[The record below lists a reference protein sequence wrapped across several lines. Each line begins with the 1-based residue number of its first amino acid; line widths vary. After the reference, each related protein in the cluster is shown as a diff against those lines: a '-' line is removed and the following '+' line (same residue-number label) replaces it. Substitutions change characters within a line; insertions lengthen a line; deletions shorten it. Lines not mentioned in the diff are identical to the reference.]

1 MTGILTSSP
10 AGCAA
15 SGLFPQRKLVFLLGT
30 GGVGKTTCAAL
41 LAHSLA
47 NRGLRVLLLTVDPAR
62 RLEALM
68 ERLAT
73 DQPFL
78 TVEQMDIPKGFCRFV
93 ERHSPDEET
102 TRQVLESRFFPHL
115 SARLQALHE
124 YVAGDR
130 ILELSSNPRYDRIVI
145 DTPPFA
151 YAMHFLDAPQRLHQM
166 AVVAQ
171 SVFSATAPGRHAV
184 KLLSPILVRGLSY
197 FIGKG
202 FLSELVE
209 FVASLGRLWGDVAE
223 SAAATRKLYEEDS
236 EFGVVVRADS
246 RSATDLLAFFD
257 EAPEWLTPGFLVANQ
272 VLEVAPGF
280 APPPDTVREVL
291 RAELGEEPACD
302 GWSAEQLDSATDSG
316 VSLSRLAET
325 IVQGQ
330 QETLARIMEHPRS
343 PGHEAV
349 VEVPLVRGG
358 VRTADQLEGLS
369 ARFGRT

>member
-10 AGCAA
+10 DECATAG
-15 SGLFPQRKLVFLLGT
+15 LHPQRKLIFLLGT

-68 ERLAT
+68 ERLASE
-73 DQPFL
+73 QPYL
-78 TVEQMDIPKGFCRFV
+78 TVEQMDIPAGFRRFV
-93 ERHSPDEET
+93 ERHSPNEET

-115 SARLQALHE
+115 SERLQALHE

-130 ILELSSNPRYDRIVI
+130 ILELSGDPRYDHIVI

-151 YAMHFLDAPQRLHQM
+151 YAMHFLDAPQRLQQM
-166 AVVAQ
+166 AVIAT
-171 SVFSATAPGRHAV
+171 SAFAATQAGQKAV
-184 KLLSPILVRGLSY
+184 KVLSPLLVRGLSY

-209 FVASLGRLWGDVAE
+209 FVASLGRLWGEVAT
-223 SAAATRKLYEEDS
+223 SAEETRRLYEEDS

-257 EAPEWLTPGFLVANQ
+257 DAPEWLTPGFLVANQ
-272 VLEVAPGF
+272 VLEAAPGF
-280 APPPDTVREVL
+280 VPTNEPAFAIL
-291 RAELGEEPACD
+291 RTELEAEPACQS
-302 GWSAEQLDSATDSG
+302 WSSDRLDSAATSG
-316 VSLSRLAET
+316 ASLARLVSTLQ
-325 IVQGQ
+325 QGQ
-330 QETLARIMEHPRS
+330 KLTLERILAHPRS
-343 PGHEAV
+343 PGPEALLV
-349 VEVPLVRGG
+349 VPLVRGG
-358 VRTADQLEGLS
+358 VRTADQLEALA
-369 ARFGRT
+369 ARFGHS